1 MKLNEKPL
9 IGEIEFNEICIKQN
23 VKTKDNDSS
32 KISEILS
39 NKSSS
44 NNDSLSSSKTKN
56 SKKSKKDNSSENE
69 GTLGVQFYEKKEEYK
84 FIKYT
89 YYADFEKEVDG
100 VYCKHKELKIKEG
113 SIPLNFEDLLL
124 NDLNKNYNND
134 NSLNAHIIMK
144 NFKELYIP
152 ENEPFIIEIKKS
164 FELVRLLLQ
173 IKKASKMVNNLK
185 GTNITLPRFMICI
198 MCSFKE
204 ENVYGQL
211 KQLSENNYELYS
223 HIINIINNNNIK
235 YVIGVIKDEKISMK
249 QGEKERIYELGK
261 EDFEIE
267 DKLKRVDIPFMNEQL
282 GTIANNK
289 ELEEIINDFTPIYK
303 SINIEKKFNF
313 SYSELTDEIK
323 KAKENERKLKELEE
337 LLEKERQKRIEAEK
351 RIQQLEEENQK
362 SKKEADNNK

>member
-1 MKLNEKPL
+1 MKLNEVPL
-9 IGEIEFNEICIKQN
+9 TGEIEFNEICLKQN
-23 VKTKDNDSS
+23 IKIKDNDSS
-32 KISEILS
+32 KNSAILS

-44 NNDSLSSSKTKN
+44 NNDSLASSKT
-56 SKKSKKDNSSENE
+56 KKSKKDNSSEKE
-69 GTLGVQFYEKKEEYK
+69 GTLGLQFYEKKEESK
-84 FIKYT
+84 FTKYS

-113 SIPLNFEDLLL
+113 SIALNFEDLL

-185 GTNITLPRFMICI
+185 GTNITLPRYMICI

-204 ENVYGQL
+204 ENVNGQL
-211 KQLSENNYELYS
+211 KQLSENNYELYN

-289 ELEEIINDFTPIYK
+289 ELKEIINDFTPIYK
-303 SINIEKKFNF
+303 SINIEKNFNF
-313 SYSELTDEIK
+313 SYSELPDEIK
-323 KAKENERKLKELEE
+323 KGKENERKLKELEE

-351 RIQQLEEENQK
+351 KIQQLEEEKQK
-362 SKKEADNNK
+362 SKKELEKNK